1 MDLIQTILPS
11 LLDGLKMTLTLFFI
25 IGLSSIPLGFLV
37 AVIRVYGP
45 KWLGFLIQIYVF
57 IMRGTP
63 LLLQLMFVFFGLPL
77 IGITLDRFSA
87 AILAYMINY
96 AAYYAEIFRGGI
108 TAVPKGQFEAISVLG
123 IGKVR
128 GFFKIIIPQVTK
140 IVLPSV
146 GNEVIALVKDTSL
159 VYVIGLGELLRAGQI
174 AANTYASLVP
184 FLAVG
189 VVYLSVTA
197 VITVLL
203 NKLESKGNFEGG
215 WAIMLLNAMNL
226 KKSYHDTTVID
237 DFSFHIDSNEIVV
250 LVGRSGTGKTTL
262 MRLLNNLEKADQG
275 TISIEDA
282 VLCKQGLKGAEYA
295 DRKTRRLYQ
304 NKIGMVFQ
312 DYALFPNLSVLDN
325 LLEAPLAQKLGS
337 REELTAKAAGLLKQM
352 GLEDKLEA
360 MPSTLSGGQK
370 QRVAIARAMM
380 LNPRVLCFDEPTSA
394 LDRESSDSIGKLI
407 QEIAAGGTG
416 ILIVTHDTEFGQ
428 QYGTRIVSSSEFVKN
443 HLG

>member
-25 IGLSSIPLGFLV
+25 IGISSIPLGFLI

-189 VVYLSVTA
+189 IVYLSVTA

-203 NKLESKGNFEGG
+203 NKLESEGNF
-215 WAIMLLNAMNL
+215 
-226 KKSYHDTTVID
+226 
-237 DFSFHIDSNEIVV
+237 
-250 LVGRSGTGKTTL
+250 
-262 MRLLNNLEKADQG
+262 
-275 TISIEDA
+275 
-282 VLCKQGLKGAEYA
+282 
-295 DRKTRRLYQ
+295 
-304 NKIGMVFQ
+304 
-312 DYALFPNLSVLDN
+312 
-325 LLEAPLAQKLGS
+325 
-337 REELTAKAAGLLKQM
+337 
-352 GLEDKLEA
+352 
-360 MPSTLSGGQK
+360 
-370 QRVAIARAMM
+370 
-380 LNPRVLCFDEPTSA
+380 
-394 LDRESSDSIGKLI
+394 
-407 QEIAAGGTG
+407 
-416 ILIVTHDTEFGQ
+416 
-428 QYGTRIVSSSEFVKN
+428 
-443 HLG
+443 

>member
-25 IGLSSIPLGFLV
+25 IGISSIPLGFLI

-45 KWLGFLIQIYVF
+45 QWLGFLIQIYVF

-203 NKLESKGNFEGG
+203 NKLESKGNF
-215 WAIMLLNAMNL
+215 
-226 KKSYHDTTVID
+226 
-237 DFSFHIDSNEIVV
+237 
-250 LVGRSGTGKTTL
+250 
-262 MRLLNNLEKADQG
+262 
-275 TISIEDA
+275 
-282 VLCKQGLKGAEYA
+282 
-295 DRKTRRLYQ
+295 
-304 NKIGMVFQ
+304 
-312 DYALFPNLSVLDN
+312 
-325 LLEAPLAQKLGS
+325 
-337 REELTAKAAGLLKQM
+337 
-352 GLEDKLEA
+352 
-360 MPSTLSGGQK
+360 
-370 QRVAIARAMM
+370 
-380 LNPRVLCFDEPTSA
+380 
-394 LDRESSDSIGKLI
+394 
-407 QEIAAGGTG
+407 
-416 ILIVTHDTEFGQ
+416 
-428 QYGTRIVSSSEFVKN
+428 
-443 HLG
+443 

>member
-77 IGITLDRFSA
+77 IGITLDRFTA
-87 AILAYMINY
+87 AILAYIINY

-123 IGKVR
+123 IGKIR
-128 GFFKIIIPQVTK
+128 GFFKIISPQVTK

-189 VVYLSVTA
+189 IVYLSITA

-203 NKLESKGNFEGG
+203 NKLESKGNF
-215 WAIMLLNAMNL
+215 
-226 KKSYHDTTVID
+226 
-237 DFSFHIDSNEIVV
+237 
-250 LVGRSGTGKTTL
+250 
-262 MRLLNNLEKADQG
+262 
-275 TISIEDA
+275 
-282 VLCKQGLKGAEYA
+282 
-295 DRKTRRLYQ
+295 
-304 NKIGMVFQ
+304 
-312 DYALFPNLSVLDN
+312 
-325 LLEAPLAQKLGS
+325 
-337 REELTAKAAGLLKQM
+337 
-352 GLEDKLEA
+352 
-360 MPSTLSGGQK
+360 
-370 QRVAIARAMM
+370 
-380 LNPRVLCFDEPTSA
+380 
-394 LDRESSDSIGKLI
+394 
-407 QEIAAGGTG
+407 
-416 ILIVTHDTEFGQ
+416 
-428 QYGTRIVSSSEFVKN
+428 
-443 HLG
+443 

>member
-25 IGLSSIPLGFLV
+25 IGISSIPLGFLI

-159 VYVIGLGELLRAGQI
+159 VYVIGLGEILRAAKNATNTMASVAPMAL
-174 AANTYASLVP
+174 AAAL
-184 FLAVG
+184 
-189 VVYLSVTA
+189 YL
-197 VITVLL
+197 I
-203 NKLESKGNFEGG
+203 
-215 WAIMLLNAMNL
+215 
-226 KKSYHDTTVID
+226 
-237 DFSFHIDSNEIVV
+237 
-250 LVGRSGTGKTTL
+250 
-262 MRLLNNLEKADQG
+262 
-275 TISIEDA
+275 
-282 VLCKQGLKGAEYA
+282 
-295 DRKTRRLYQ
+295 
-304 NKIGMVFQ
+304 
-312 DYALFPNLSVLDN
+312 
-325 LLEAPLAQKLGS
+325 
-337 REELTAKAAGLLKQM
+337 
-352 GLEDKLEA
+352 
-360 MPSTLSGGQK
+360 
-370 QRVAIARAMM
+370 
-380 LNPRVLCFDEPTSA
+380 
-394 LDRESSDSIGKLI
+394 LI
-407 QEIAAGGTG
+407 G
-416 ILIVTHDTEFGQ
+416 ILTFFMKLWEKK
-428 QYGTRIVSSSEFVKN
+428 YAYYKS
-443 HLG
+443 

>member
-25 IGLSSIPLGFLV
+25 IGLSSIPLGFPV

-57 IMRGTP
+57 ILRGTP

-77 IGITLDRFSA
+77 IGITLDRFTA
-87 AILAYMINY
+87 AILAYIINY

-123 IGKVR
+123 IGKIR

-189 VVYLSVTA
+189 IVYLSITA

-203 NKLESKGNFEGG
+203 NKLESKGNF
-215 WAIMLLNAMNL
+215 
-226 KKSYHDTTVID
+226 
-237 DFSFHIDSNEIVV
+237 
-250 LVGRSGTGKTTL
+250 
-262 MRLLNNLEKADQG
+262 
-275 TISIEDA
+275 
-282 VLCKQGLKGAEYA
+282 
-295 DRKTRRLYQ
+295 
-304 NKIGMVFQ
+304 
-312 DYALFPNLSVLDN
+312 
-325 LLEAPLAQKLGS
+325 
-337 REELTAKAAGLLKQM
+337 
-352 GLEDKLEA
+352 
-360 MPSTLSGGQK
+360 
-370 QRVAIARAMM
+370 
-380 LNPRVLCFDEPTSA
+380 
-394 LDRESSDSIGKLI
+394 
-407 QEIAAGGTG
+407 
-416 ILIVTHDTEFGQ
+416 
-428 QYGTRIVSSSEFVKN
+428 
-443 HLG
+443 

>member
-77 IGITLDRFSA
+77 IGITLDRFTA
-87 AILAYMINY
+87 AILAYIINY

-123 IGKVR
+123 IGKIR
-128 GFFKIIIPQVTK
+128 GFFKIIMPQVTK
-140 IVLPSV
+140 IVLRSF

-189 VVYLSVTA
+189 IVYLSITA

-203 NKLESKGNFEGG
+203 NKLESKGNF
-215 WAIMLLNAMNL
+215 
-226 KKSYHDTTVID
+226 
-237 DFSFHIDSNEIVV
+237 
-250 LVGRSGTGKTTL
+250 
-262 MRLLNNLEKADQG
+262 
-275 TISIEDA
+275 
-282 VLCKQGLKGAEYA
+282 
-295 DRKTRRLYQ
+295 
-304 NKIGMVFQ
+304 
-312 DYALFPNLSVLDN
+312 
-325 LLEAPLAQKLGS
+325 
-337 REELTAKAAGLLKQM
+337 
-352 GLEDKLEA
+352 
-360 MPSTLSGGQK
+360 
-370 QRVAIARAMM
+370 
-380 LNPRVLCFDEPTSA
+380 
-394 LDRESSDSIGKLI
+394 
-407 QEIAAGGTG
+407 
-416 ILIVTHDTEFGQ
+416 
-428 QYGTRIVSSSEFVKN
+428 
-443 HLG
+443 

>member
-25 IGLSSIPLGFLV
+25 IGISSIPLGFLI

-87 AILAYMINY
+87 AVLAYMINY

-189 VVYLSVTA
+189 IVYLSVPA

-203 NKLESKGNFEGG
+203 NKLESKGNF
-215 WAIMLLNAMNL
+215 
-226 KKSYHDTTVID
+226 
-237 DFSFHIDSNEIVV
+237 
-250 LVGRSGTGKTTL
+250 
-262 MRLLNNLEKADQG
+262 
-275 TISIEDA
+275 
-282 VLCKQGLKGAEYA
+282 
-295 DRKTRRLYQ
+295 
-304 NKIGMVFQ
+304 
-312 DYALFPNLSVLDN
+312 
-325 LLEAPLAQKLGS
+325 
-337 REELTAKAAGLLKQM
+337 
-352 GLEDKLEA
+352 
-360 MPSTLSGGQK
+360 
-370 QRVAIARAMM
+370 
-380 LNPRVLCFDEPTSA
+380 
-394 LDRESSDSIGKLI
+394 
-407 QEIAAGGTG
+407 
-416 ILIVTHDTEFGQ
+416 
-428 QYGTRIVSSSEFVKN
+428 
-443 HLG
+443 

>member
-87 AILAYMINY
+87 AVLAYMINY

-203 NKLESKGNFEGG
+203 NKLESKGNF
-215 WAIMLLNAMNL
+215 
-226 KKSYHDTTVID
+226 
-237 DFSFHIDSNEIVV
+237 
-250 LVGRSGTGKTTL
+250 
-262 MRLLNNLEKADQG
+262 
-275 TISIEDA
+275 
-282 VLCKQGLKGAEYA
+282 
-295 DRKTRRLYQ
+295 
-304 NKIGMVFQ
+304 
-312 DYALFPNLSVLDN
+312 
-325 LLEAPLAQKLGS
+325 
-337 REELTAKAAGLLKQM
+337 
-352 GLEDKLEA
+352 
-360 MPSTLSGGQK
+360 
-370 QRVAIARAMM
+370 
-380 LNPRVLCFDEPTSA
+380 
-394 LDRESSDSIGKLI
+394 
-407 QEIAAGGTG
+407 
-416 ILIVTHDTEFGQ
+416 
-428 QYGTRIVSSSEFVKN
+428 
-443 HLG
+443 

>member
-77 IGITLDRFSA
+77 IGITLDRFSSSF
-87 AILAYMINY
+87 LAYMINY

-203 NKLESKGNFEGG
+203 NKLESKGNF
-215 WAIMLLNAMNL
+215 
-226 KKSYHDTTVID
+226 
-237 DFSFHIDSNEIVV
+237 
-250 LVGRSGTGKTTL
+250 
-262 MRLLNNLEKADQG
+262 
-275 TISIEDA
+275 
-282 VLCKQGLKGAEYA
+282 
-295 DRKTRRLYQ
+295 
-304 NKIGMVFQ
+304 
-312 DYALFPNLSVLDN
+312 
-325 LLEAPLAQKLGS
+325 
-337 REELTAKAAGLLKQM
+337 
-352 GLEDKLEA
+352 
-360 MPSTLSGGQK
+360 
-370 QRVAIARAMM
+370 
-380 LNPRVLCFDEPTSA
+380 
-394 LDRESSDSIGKLI
+394 
-407 QEIAAGGTG
+407 
-416 ILIVTHDTEFGQ
+416 
-428 QYGTRIVSSSEFVKN
+428 
-443 HLG
+443 

>member
-203 NKLESKGNFEGG
+203 NKLESKGNF
-215 WAIMLLNAMNL
+215 
-226 KKSYHDTTVID
+226 
-237 DFSFHIDSNEIVV
+237 
-250 LVGRSGTGKTTL
+250 
-262 MRLLNNLEKADQG
+262 
-275 TISIEDA
+275 
-282 VLCKQGLKGAEYA
+282 
-295 DRKTRRLYQ
+295 
-304 NKIGMVFQ
+304 
-312 DYALFPNLSVLDN
+312 
-325 LLEAPLAQKLGS
+325 
-337 REELTAKAAGLLKQM
+337 
-352 GLEDKLEA
+352 
-360 MPSTLSGGQK
+360 
-370 QRVAIARAMM
+370 
-380 LNPRVLCFDEPTSA
+380 
-394 LDRESSDSIGKLI
+394 
-407 QEIAAGGTG
+407 
-416 ILIVTHDTEFGQ
+416 
-428 QYGTRIVSSSEFVKN
+428 
-443 HLG
+443 

>member
-11 LLDGLKMTLTLFFI
+11 LLDGLKMTLKLFFI
-25 IGLSSIPLGFLV
+25 IGISSIPLGFLI

-87 AILAYMINY
+87 AVLAYMINY

-189 VVYLSVTA
+189 IVYLSVTA

-203 NKLESKGNFEGG
+203 NKLESKGNF
-215 WAIMLLNAMNL
+215 
-226 KKSYHDTTVID
+226 
-237 DFSFHIDSNEIVV
+237 
-250 LVGRSGTGKTTL
+250 
-262 MRLLNNLEKADQG
+262 
-275 TISIEDA
+275 
-282 VLCKQGLKGAEYA
+282 
-295 DRKTRRLYQ
+295 
-304 NKIGMVFQ
+304 
-312 DYALFPNLSVLDN
+312 
-325 LLEAPLAQKLGS
+325 
-337 REELTAKAAGLLKQM
+337 
-352 GLEDKLEA
+352 
-360 MPSTLSGGQK
+360 
-370 QRVAIARAMM
+370 
-380 LNPRVLCFDEPTSA
+380 
-394 LDRESSDSIGKLI
+394 
-407 QEIAAGGTG
+407 
-416 ILIVTHDTEFGQ
+416 
-428 QYGTRIVSSSEFVKN
+428 
-443 HLG
+443 

>member
-11 LLDGLKMTLTLFFI
+11 LLDGLKMTLKLFFI
-25 IGLSSIPLGFLV
+25 IGISSIPLGFLI

-45 KWLGFLIQIYVF
+45 KWLGFLIQLYVF

-77 IGITLDRFSA
+77 IGITLDRFTA
-87 AILAYMINY
+87 AILAYIINY

-123 IGKVR
+123 IGKIR

-189 VVYLSVTA
+189 IVYLSITA

-203 NKLESKGNFEGG
+203 NKLESKGNF
-215 WAIMLLNAMNL
+215 
-226 KKSYHDTTVID
+226 
-237 DFSFHIDSNEIVV
+237 
-250 LVGRSGTGKTTL
+250 
-262 MRLLNNLEKADQG
+262 
-275 TISIEDA
+275 
-282 VLCKQGLKGAEYA
+282 
-295 DRKTRRLYQ
+295 
-304 NKIGMVFQ
+304 
-312 DYALFPNLSVLDN
+312 
-325 LLEAPLAQKLGS
+325 
-337 REELTAKAAGLLKQM
+337 
-352 GLEDKLEA
+352 
-360 MPSTLSGGQK
+360 
-370 QRVAIARAMM
+370 
-380 LNPRVLCFDEPTSA
+380 
-394 LDRESSDSIGKLI
+394 
-407 QEIAAGGTG
+407 
-416 ILIVTHDTEFGQ
+416 
-428 QYGTRIVSSSEFVKN
+428 
-443 HLG
+443 

>member
-63 LLLQLMFVFFGLPL
+63 LLLQLMFVFFGLRL
-77 IGITLDRFSA
+77 IGITLDRFTA
-87 AILAYMINY
+87 AILAYIINY

-123 IGKVR
+123 IGKIR

-189 VVYLSVTA
+189 IVYLSITA

-203 NKLESKGNFEGG
+203 NKLESKGNF
-215 WAIMLLNAMNL
+215 
-226 KKSYHDTTVID
+226 
-237 DFSFHIDSNEIVV
+237 
-250 LVGRSGTGKTTL
+250 
-262 MRLLNNLEKADQG
+262 
-275 TISIEDA
+275 
-282 VLCKQGLKGAEYA
+282 
-295 DRKTRRLYQ
+295 
-304 NKIGMVFQ
+304 
-312 DYALFPNLSVLDN
+312 
-325 LLEAPLAQKLGS
+325 
-337 REELTAKAAGLLKQM
+337 
-352 GLEDKLEA
+352 
-360 MPSTLSGGQK
+360 
-370 QRVAIARAMM
+370 
-380 LNPRVLCFDEPTSA
+380 
-394 LDRESSDSIGKLI
+394 
-407 QEIAAGGTG
+407 
-416 ILIVTHDTEFGQ
+416 
-428 QYGTRIVSSSEFVKN
+428 
-443 HLG
+443 

>member
-123 IGKVR
+123 IGKIR

-140 IVLPSV
+140 IVLQSV

-203 NKLESKGNFEGG
+203 NKLESKGNF
-215 WAIMLLNAMNL
+215 
-226 KKSYHDTTVID
+226 
-237 DFSFHIDSNEIVV
+237 
-250 LVGRSGTGKTTL
+250 
-262 MRLLNNLEKADQG
+262 
-275 TISIEDA
+275 
-282 VLCKQGLKGAEYA
+282 
-295 DRKTRRLYQ
+295 
-304 NKIGMVFQ
+304 
-312 DYALFPNLSVLDN
+312 
-325 LLEAPLAQKLGS
+325 
-337 REELTAKAAGLLKQM
+337 
-352 GLEDKLEA
+352 
-360 MPSTLSGGQK
+360 
-370 QRVAIARAMM
+370 
-380 LNPRVLCFDEPTSA
+380 
-394 LDRESSDSIGKLI
+394 
-407 QEIAAGGTG
+407 
-416 ILIVTHDTEFGQ
+416 
-428 QYGTRIVSSSEFVKN
+428 
-443 HLG
+443 

>member
-11 LLDGLKMTLTLFFI
+11 LLDGLKMTLKLFFI
-25 IGLSSIPLGFLV
+25 IGISSIPLGFLI

-189 VVYLSVTA
+189 IVYLSVTA

-203 NKLESKGNFEGG
+203 NKLESKGNF
-215 WAIMLLNAMNL
+215 
-226 KKSYHDTTVID
+226 
-237 DFSFHIDSNEIVV
+237 
-250 LVGRSGTGKTTL
+250 
-262 MRLLNNLEKADQG
+262 
-275 TISIEDA
+275 
-282 VLCKQGLKGAEYA
+282 
-295 DRKTRRLYQ
+295 
-304 NKIGMVFQ
+304 
-312 DYALFPNLSVLDN
+312 
-325 LLEAPLAQKLGS
+325 
-337 REELTAKAAGLLKQM
+337 
-352 GLEDKLEA
+352 
-360 MPSTLSGGQK
+360 
-370 QRVAIARAMM
+370 
-380 LNPRVLCFDEPTSA
+380 
-394 LDRESSDSIGKLI
+394 
-407 QEIAAGGTG
+407 
-416 ILIVTHDTEFGQ
+416 
-428 QYGTRIVSSSEFVKN
+428 
-443 HLG
+443 